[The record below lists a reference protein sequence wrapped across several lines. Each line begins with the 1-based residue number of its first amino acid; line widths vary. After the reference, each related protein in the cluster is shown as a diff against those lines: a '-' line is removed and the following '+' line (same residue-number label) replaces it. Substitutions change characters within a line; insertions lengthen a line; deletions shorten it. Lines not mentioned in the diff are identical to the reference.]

1 MSNEA
6 IFKGDDTAAF
16 GGTFLTIKVSNPEL
30 YPISKI
36 LFVVN
41 GGAIKKEFT
50 DADMFQVEETILT
63 VNFDSKETA
72 ILQPNNIGNLV
83 VYDEYGKQE
92 TCKEYV
98 QFQAQTGVICNAKQ
112 CCC

>member
-1 MSNEA
+1 MSES
-6 IFKGDDTAAF
+6 IFKGDDTSAF

-41 GGAIKKEFT
+41 GGVIKKEFT
-50 DADMFQVEETILT
+50 DENMFQVAETILT
-63 VNFDSKETA
+63 VNFDSKETSKLLA
-72 ILQPNNIGNLV
+72 SNVGNLI

-92 TCKEYV
+92 TCKQYV
-98 QFQAQTGVICNAKQ
+98 QFNAQTGVICNVKQ